1 MKLEEK
7 HKEYAIKCFAMSQL
21 MVKPITMVNYENKFT
36 FQ

>member
-7 HKEYAIKCFAMSQL
+7 HKEYAIRCFAMSQF
-21 MVKPITMVNYENKFT
+21 MVKSITMVNYENKFT